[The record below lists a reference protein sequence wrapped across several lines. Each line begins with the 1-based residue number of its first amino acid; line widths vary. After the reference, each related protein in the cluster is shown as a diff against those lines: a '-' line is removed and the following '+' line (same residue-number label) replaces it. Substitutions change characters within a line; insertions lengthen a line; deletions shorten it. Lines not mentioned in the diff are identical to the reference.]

1 MIRED
6 YLMRHLRQ
14 FTEIL
19 AQVLLRKKNGAYEQ
33 ALEDIQLSGQNLL
46 AIDLHAIEAITY
58 KGLQDALRVH
68 KITDAPSTALVAEL
82 LLHQGDCFAETGR
95 SEAAAQSRTLAL
107 HLYLDLYTSGKWE
120 NAADHLPTIDALLD
134 HFPDPFVLDPDT
146 QHLLFR
152 YLDATGRYARAEDV
166 LFHLAATHP
175 SRKLYNDG
183 YDFFQR
189 LLRTPYRRLMAGNLP
204 YEEVKQGFETF
215 RERFAPP
222 AIDA

>member
-14 FTEIL
+14 FTQIL

-33 ALEDIQLSGQNLL
+33 ALEDIQLTGQNLL
-46 AIDLHAIEAITY
+46 EIDLHAIEAITY
-58 KGLQDALRVH
+58 EGLQNALRVH

-82 LLHQGDCFAETGR
+82 LLHQGDCFAEIGQT
-95 SEAAAQSRTLAL
+95 EAATQSRTLAL

-120 NAADHLPTIDALLD
+120 NATDHLPTIDALLN

-152 YLDATGRYARAEDV
+152 YLDATGHYARAEDV
-166 LFHLAATHP
+166 LFHLAAARPNRT
-175 SRKLYNDG
+175 LYNEG

-189 LLRTPYRRLMAGNLP
+189 LLRTPYRRLKAGNLP
-204 YEEVKQGFETF
+204 YEEVREGFETF
-215 RERFAPP
+215 KEQFSSTAS
-222 AIDA
+222 D